1 MLPSYGNGPG
11 SGARTRDLVLTG
23 LTLLLAFGTMYLP
36 ESAQE
41 RVSRLLQEG
50 LRPFTAMQGFV
61 SEAGARRIRVEALQ
75 AELDSLSTIMSTY
88 RAVTDE
94 NRTLRKLLDVK
105 EALGY
110 DYRSA
115 TISRPGTPGS
125 ESTFLVNVGTREGV
139 QARAPVLSPAGL
151 VGVIREARNS
161 NALGIDW
168 THPDFRSSAMLAD
181 GSVYGMVESRRG
193 DFREDDRLILNGIP
207 YHQEVALGQVVLTSG
222 LGGVF
227 PRGIAI
233 GTVLG
238 IAEEEGAWRK
248 AYVLDP
254 AVAPGAA
261 THVLVFVGESADSV
275 DLIDSSG
282 ENR

>member
-1 MLPSYGNGPG
+1 
-11 SGARTRDLVLTG
+11 
-23 LTLLLAFGTMYLP
+23 MYLP
-36 ESAQE
+36 QATQE
-41 RVSRLLQEG
+41 RVSTLLQGG
-50 LRPFTAMQGFV
+50 LRPFTAMQGIV
-61 SEAGARRIRVEALQ
+61 SEGSARRVRVETLQ
-75 AELDSLSTIMSTY
+75 AELDYLSKIMSTH

-94 NRTLRKLLDVK
+94 NRTLRKLLDLK
-105 EALGY
+105 ESLGY
-110 DYRSA
+110 DYRPA
-115 TISRPGTPGS
+115 TISRPGTPGA
-125 ESTFLVNVGTREGV
+125 ESTFLVNVGTSDGV
-139 QARAPVLSPAGL
+139 QVSAPVLSPAGL

-207 YHQEVALGQVVLTSG
+207 YHEEVAVGQVVLTSG

-238 IAEEEGAWRK
+238 IEEEEGAWRK

-254 AVAPGAA
+254 AAAPGAA
-261 THVLVFVGESADSV
+261 THVLIFMGESGDSV
-275 DLIDSSG
+275 NLGDSEG
-282 ENR
+282 EHR

>member
-1 MLPSYGNGPG
+1 M
-11 SGARTRDLVLTG
+11 
-23 LTLLLAFGTMYLP
+23 
-36 ESAQE
+36 
-41 RVSRLLQEG
+41 LLQEG
-50 LRPFTAMQGFV
+50 LRPFTALQGLV
-61 SEAGARRIRVEALQ
+61 SEEGARRVRVEALQ
-75 AELDSLSTIMSTY
+75 EELDSLSAMMSTH

-94 NRTLRKLLDVK
+94 NRTLRKLLDLR

-110 DYRSA
+110 DYRPA

-125 ESTFLVNVGTREGV
+125 ESTFLVNVGTGDGV
-139 QARAPVLSPAGL
+139 RASAPVLSPAGL
-151 VGVIREARNS
+151 VGVIRESRSS
-161 NALGIDW
+161 NAVGIDW

-233 GTVLG
+233 GTVLR
-238 IAEEEGAWRK
+238 IEEEEGAWRK

-254 AVAPGAA
+254 AVAPGSA
-261 THVLVFVGESADSV
+261 THVLVLVGESADSV
-275 DLIDSSG
+275 NLSDSEG
-282 ENR
+282 EYR

>member
-1 MLPSYGNGPG
+1 
-11 SGARTRDLVLTG
+11 
-23 LTLLLAFGTMYLP
+23 MYLP
-36 ESAQE
+36 QSTQE
-41 RVSRLLQEG
+41 RVSTLLQEG
-50 LRPFTAMQGFV
+50 LRPFTALQGLV
-61 SEAGARRIRVEALQ
+61 SEAGARRVRIEALQ
-75 AELDSLSTIMSTY
+75 AELDSLSKMMSTL

-94 NRTLRKLLDVK
+94 NRTLRKLLDL
-105 EALGY
+105 EEELGY
-110 DYRSA
+110 DYRPA

-125 ESTFLVNVGTREGV
+125 ESTFLVNVGTRDGV
-139 QARAPVLSPAGL
+139 QASAPVLSPAGL
-151 VGVIREARNS
+151 VGVIRDARSS
-161 NALGIDW
+161 NAVGIDW

-207 YHQEVALGQVVLTSG
+207 YHQEVGLGQVVLTSG

-254 AVAPGAA
+254 AAAPGAA
-261 THVLVFVGESADSV
+261 THVLVFVRESSDSV
-275 DLIDSSG
+275 NLSDSAG
-282 ENR
+282 GYR

>member
-36 ESAQE
+36 QSAQE

-50 LRPFTAMQGFV
+50 LRPFTALQGLV
-61 SEAGARRIRVEALQ
+61 SEAGARRVRVEALQ
-75 AELDSLSTIMSTY
+75 AELDSLSTMMSTH
-88 RAVTDE
+88 RAVADE
-94 NRTLRKLLDVK
+94 NRTLRKLLDLQ
-105 EALGY
+105 EELGH
-110 DYRSA
+110 DYRPA

-125 ESTFLVNVGTREGV
+125 ESTFLINVGTRDGV
-139 QARAPVLSPAGL
+139 QASAPVLSPSGL
-151 VGVIREARNS
+151 VGVIREARSSNS
-161 NALGIDW
+161 VGIDW

>member
-1 MLPSYGNGPG
+1 MPSYGNGPN
-11 SGARTRDLVLTG
+11 SGARTRDLALTC

-36 ESAQE
+36 QSTQE
-41 RVSRLLQEG
+41 RVSTLLQEG
-50 LRPFTAMQGFV
+50 LRPFTALQGLV
-61 SEAGARRIRVEALQ
+61 SEAGARRVRIEALQ
-75 AELDSLSTIMSTY
+75 AELDSLSKMMSTL

-94 NRTLRKLLDVK
+94 NRTLRKLLDL
-105 EALGY
+105 EEELGY
-110 DYRSA
+110 DYRPA

-125 ESTFLVNVGTREGV
+125 ESTFLVNVGTRDGV
-139 QARAPVLSPAGL
+139 QASAPVLSPAGL
-151 VGVIREARNS
+151 VGVIRDARSS
-161 NALGIDW
+161 NAVGIDW

-254 AVAPGAA
+254 AAAPGAA
-261 THVLVFVGESADSV
+261 THVLVFVRESSDSV
-275 DLIDSSG
+275 NLSDSAG
-282 ENR
+282 EYR

>member
-1 MLPSYGNGPG
+1 MPSYGNGPN
-11 SGARTRDLVLTG
+11 SGARTRDLALTG

-36 ESAQE
+36 QSTQE
-41 RVSRLLQEG
+41 RVSTLLQEG
-50 LRPFTAMQGFV
+50 LRPFTALQGLV
-61 SEAGARRIRVEALQ
+61 SEAGARRVRIEALQ
-75 AELDSLSTIMSTY
+75 AELDSLSKMMSTL

-94 NRTLRKLLDVK
+94 NRTLRKLLDL
-105 EALGY
+105 EEELGY
-110 DYRSA
+110 DYRPA

-125 ESTFLVNVGTREGV
+125 ESTFLVNVGTRDGV
-139 QARAPVLSPAGL
+139 QASAPVLSPAGL
-151 VGVIREARNS
+151 VGVIRDARSS
-161 NALGIDW
+161 NAVGIDW

-207 YHQEVALGQVVLTSG
+207 YHQEVGLGQVVLTSG

-254 AVAPGAA
+254 AAAPGAA
-261 THVLVFVGESADSV
+261 THVLVFVRESSDSV
-275 DLIDSSG
+275 NLSDSAG
-282 ENR
+282 EYR

>member
-1 MLPSYGNGPG
+1 MPSYGNGPN
-11 SGARTRDLVLTG
+11 SGARTRDLALTC

-36 ESAQE
+36 QSTQE
-41 RVSRLLQEG
+41 RVSTLLQEG
-50 LRPFTAMQGFV
+50 LRPFTALQGLV
-61 SEAGARRIRVEALQ
+61 SEAGARRVRIEALQ
-75 AELDSLSTIMSTY
+75 AELDSLSKMMSTL

-94 NRTLRKLLDVK
+94 NRTLRKLLDL
-105 EALGY
+105 EEELGY
-110 DYRSA
+110 DYRPA

-125 ESTFLVNVGTREGV
+125 ESTFLVNVGTRDGV
-139 QARAPVLSPAGL
+139 QASAPVLSPAGL
-151 VGVIREARNS
+151 VGVIRDARSS
-161 NALGIDW
+161 NAVGIDW

-207 YHQEVALGQVVLTSG
+207 YHQEVGLGQVVLTSG

-254 AVAPGAA
+254 AAAPGAA
-261 THVLVFVGESADSV
+261 THVLVFVRESSDSV
-275 DLIDSSG
+275 NLSDSAG
-282 ENR
+282 EYR